1 MIKLSN
7 QERRVVKYSKHFK
20 GITAWEA
27 AKELGV
33 MRLSAVIYNLKAK
46 GYDVKDRWIEDTN
59 RFGEQ
64 VRYKK
69 YIIMRS
75 TSSIFERLWTKN

>member
-46 GYDVKDRWIEDTN
+46 GFEVKDCWIEDTN

-64 VRYKK
+64 VRYKR
-69 YIIMRS
+69 YIVMRS
-75 TSSIFERLWTKN
+75 TGSIFERLWTKN